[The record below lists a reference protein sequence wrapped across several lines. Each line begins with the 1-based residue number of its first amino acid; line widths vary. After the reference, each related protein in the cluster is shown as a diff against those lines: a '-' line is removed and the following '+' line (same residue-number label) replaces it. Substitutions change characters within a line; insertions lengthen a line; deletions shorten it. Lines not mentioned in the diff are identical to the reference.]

1 MLVAAATAGGGVLV
15 LLLVVVV
22 LLLVVPLPLCCGRGK
37 SLLVCFHEATTAT
50 GCG

>member
-1 MLVAAATAGGGVLV
+1 MLV
-15 LLLVVVV
+15 LLVP
-22 LLLVVPLPLCCGRGK
+22 LLVPLLVLPLCCGRGK